1 MHHAL
6 ASITLLVL
14 GATTPSPAQA
24 QSGSAADAKIITE
37 ATKGA
42 LKSTKGKYFDKSF
55 NASVDYEAQVID
67 LNGDGQPEVF
77 TKHHG
82 AMFGGAGVSVDLLIK
97 GKNGKWASQFGFP
110 GDYNIL
116 KTKNKGYPDIEIQG
130 PGSCFPIWRW
140 NGSVYDL
147 HKKCAVR

>member
-1 MHHAL
+1 MQPAIRLVFIAAL
-6 ASITLLVL
+6 GLAAHPPV
-14 GATTPSPAQA
+14 AAQT
-24 QSGSAADAKIITE
+24 GSAADAKVVAE
-37 ATKGA
+37 ATQGA

-82 AMFGGAGVSVDLLIK
+82 AMFGGAGVSMDLLIK

-110 GDYNIL
+110 GEYNIL

-130 PGSCFPIWRW
+130 PGTCFPIWRW

-147 HKKCAVR
+147 HKRCVR